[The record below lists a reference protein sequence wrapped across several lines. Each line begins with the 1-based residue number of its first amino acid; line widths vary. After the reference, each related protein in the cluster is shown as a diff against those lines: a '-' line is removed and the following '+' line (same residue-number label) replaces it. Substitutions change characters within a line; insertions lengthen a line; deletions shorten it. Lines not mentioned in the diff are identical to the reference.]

1 VTGPAHPRPDSR
13 GLATVIAS
21 PLASRIRDGR
31 VRAGVLRRTAE
42 ALGARGHRDF
52 AVVEA
57 GTPQAVREAA
67 AAALAGGSSI
77 VVLAGGDGTVRDAAG
92 VLADHDVTVGI
103 VPSGTGNLYAVSVGV
118 PRETDAAIAA
128 LRTGIARPFD
138 LGEVL
143 LSPPAVVGAAGA
155 GPAGAGPAGAGPA
168 GAGPT
173 AGTSAEPAE
182 GPSPFMVACGTGLDA
197 RLIEGTSAE
206 MKRRYGVAA
215 YFFAAAGL
223 LPHLRANPTI
233 LTIDGVRTE
242 LESVV
247 VLVANCGEAIPGR
260 VRPRLPLDP
269 ADGLLHVFVL
279 PRGGVVHGIRGV
291 LELMTTQATGTSSS
305 GSAIRLAGS
314 RVTVEVTPSQPVEV
328 DGDPFPAASIDAR
341 IRPGAL
347 SVIVP

>member
-1 VTGPAHPRPDSR
+1 MTEPAPPPPDRP

-31 VRAGVLRRTAE
+31 VRAGVLRRTVE
-42 ALGARGHRDF
+42 ALSARGHRDVV
-52 AVVEA
+52 VVEA
-57 GTPQAVREAA
+57 STPAGVSDAA
-67 AAALAGGSSI
+67 AAALRDGSAL
-77 VVLAGGDGTVRDAAG
+77 VVLAGGDGTIRDAAG
-92 VLADHDVTVGI
+92 VLADHGVTVGI

-128 LRTGIARPFD
+128 LRTGTPRSFD

-143 LSPPAVVGAAGA
+143 LAPPVDSGAIGAAQADPSPGTGAPAVVRPAAI
-155 GPAGAGPAGAGPA
+155 
-168 GAGPT
+168 PT
-173 AGTSAEPAE
+173 
-182 GPSPFMVACGTGLDA
+182 PFMVACGTGLDG

-215 YFFAAAGL
+215 YFFAATGL

-279 PRGGVVHGIRGV
+279 PRGGVVHGVRGV
-291 LELMTTQATGTSSS
+291 LELMTSQATGTSSS

-314 RVTVEVTPSQPVEV
+314 HVSVEVTPSQPVQV
-328 DGDPFPAASIDAR
+328 DGDPFPAASLDAR

-347 SVIVP
+347 SVIIP